1 MSLPNLEAYLKTL
14 QRPASQTFRDNTLQ
28 RCEIER
34 NTLGMPR
41 VRSGN
46 FALVFRMNDPSAKRA
61 YAVRVF
67 TRVSKDV
74 EERYQAIAKAIKV
87 IRETEGSSFFVHFDY
102 QAHGLVVNEQTV
114 PVIKMDWNYGETLG
128 EYLNKHYKDARRIAK
143 LRTQLRELCSF
154 LTKMKMAHGDIQ
166 LGNVLVS
173 KDGGQIKLID
183 YDGVYVPALQ
193 GKLASELGQV
203 NFQHP
208 GRKENLF
215 GPELDR
221 FAFMSLDLSLGLLEQ
236 NADLWDRTYSDEE
249 GVIFRATDYAN
260 PLASQTFGL
269 AAQVPALS
277 LATKQFAL
285 MCLGPVEKLPDPFE
299 FFENRIPPGTLV
311 FKPKPKPEGE
321 VVKQEPDKDRVY
333 VGSYEV
339 VAAGQFAKISRYAG
353 KRVEAVGKVVDV
365 RSGKA
370 YFDNNRL
377 LRPYIYVD
385 FTAMSSGNVV
395 RIKLLPEILEGF
407 TGERRLLPN
416 DSWIG
421 KWITVSEMIQPVQYL
436 SHPSFPAGIG
446 EAGIVVN
453 DPFQVKILSAEEAA
467 FRLKGNNNMVRRRLG
482 TRMASV
488 EIPLGSRISGTPGQ
502 RRNADALARLS
513 KM

>member
-1 MSLPNLEAYLKTL
+1 MSLPNLENYLRAL
-14 QRPASQTFRDNTLQ
+14 QKPSSQTFRDSNLQ
-28 RCEIER
+28 KCVVER
-34 NTLGMPR
+34 STLGMPR

-46 FALVFRMNDPSAKRA
+46 FALVFRMNDATAKRS

-74 EERYQAIAKAIKV
+74 EDRYQAIADALKT
-87 IRETEGSSFFVHFDY
+87 IRESEGSSFFLDFDY
-102 QAHGLVVNEQTV
+102 QAHGMVVNEQTV

-128 EYLNKHYKDARRIAK
+128 EYLYKNHKDSKKIGK
-143 LRTQLRELCSF
+143 LREQLRELCAF
-154 LTKMKMAHGDIQ
+154 LQKMSIAHGDIQ

-173 KDGGQIKLID
+173 KDGAQIKLID
-183 YDGVYVPALQ
+183 YDGMYVPALQ
-193 GKLASELGQV
+193 GRLASELGQV

-249 GVIFRATDYAN
+249 GVIFRATDYAD

-269 AAQVPALS
+269 AAQVPSLS

-311 FKPKPKPEGE
+311 FKPRPKPEGE
-321 VVKQEPDKDRVY
+321 VAKKEPQVDRVY

-339 VAAGQFAKISRYAG
+339 VAAGQFAKIGRYAG
-353 KRVEAVGKVVDV
+353 KRIEAVGKVVDV

-395 RIKLLPEILEGF
+395 RIKLLPEILESF

-421 KWITVSEMIQPVQYL
+421 KWVTVSEMIQPVQYL

-488 EIPLGSRISGTPGQ
+488 DIPLGSRISGTPGQ